1 MPPTRGSVPSWLHW
15 LGVYAV
21 VLLYFSVNRC
31 VAISALLEMFGA
43 RDEHT
48 WANRVLGLSVGVLE
62 DWVCATP
69 LVLLLWGFDCCT
81 PRNENDASDGDAC
94 GIDGDGDGRRAR
106 LHKLKSCVNTSVRFI
121 VYCTLFLVFVLPF
134 SVDMLLVRIRHMRFT
149 FEFIDAYYNAK
160 GAVSLLNVSEHEVKT
175 ARESVVVA
183 AASAVVFGALGAAWI
198 DLSLWNPSH
207 LFASPTEEIVRKQYE
222 PVENAAQSPEQAL
235 EEGEQEVTSTSVGR
249 PKSAAY
255 RTARKEVN
263 HTKEKWIS
271 RAILLLVVPMLV
283 LAVAHLSS
291 PIVAFIAL
299 NTTLNEFF
307 RVLFDLELYPGL
319 ASADISSAAKYIR
332 SDIEQ
337 YTLLKDNVLYRRT
350 TGFDGPLAFDVEI
363 DPKDP
368 PSVLVIAVESFRYHD
383 SQYLVGNNTYLL
395 NDVNITMTPN
405 FDRYAKRGIAFR
417 NMWSSWSTSRSL
429 ESILFGQIPYDSI
442 PESGISIAGAN
453 VKLSGM
459 PQLFKAKGYE
469 RTFVT
474 GARIDYDQWDTFLP
488 AHGFDTVLA
497 MEDVKELAENELGID
512 PEHWSIKSH
521 NGTGRAMSYWG
532 VHDDISFQV
541 LGNLIMNKT
550 EQQRARVA
558 SGLPKKPFF
567 INHYTISSHT
577 PFVDRPLWYQRLS
590 KPDFSPLY
598 EKYMK
603 THNDVDVRNYLEMR
617 YFQDLAL
624 GEFLDRMQKDG
635 TLNDTIVV
643 IVGDHGQAPENG
655 LLSPESRQV
664 SATRVAATILA
675 EGRLGDHAGTMIDDA
690 AEHYDL
696 LNTLADIV
704 GIPETGFLQT
714 GVGRSLKRQ
723 IPFGDRVVWSNNPSG
738 KMAAIRGHARLE
750 YDALSSSIALHD
762 TEKDHELAH
771 DLFPSLTEAEQQEWK
786 DVRDDGRHLNLYF
799 KRRWKRSCLTKV
811 VC

>member
-1 MPPTRGSVPSWLHW
+1 MPMTRVSAPPWLHW
-15 LGVYAV
+15 LGVYAS

-31 VAISALLEMFGA
+31 VALSALLETFGA
-43 RDEHT
+43 LDKHT
-48 WANRVLGLSVGVLE
+48 WTNRVLGLSVGVLE

-81 PRNENDASDGDAC
+81 RWGSGEGALDLNSDA
-94 GIDGDGDGRRAR
+94 DGRRAR
-106 LHKLKSCVNTSVRFI
+106 LHKLKTCVKVGVRFI
-121 VYCTLFLVFVLPF
+121 VYCTFFLVFVLPF
-134 SVDMLLVRIRHMRFT
+134 GADMLFVRIRHMRFT
-149 FEFIDAYYNAK
+149 FEFTDAYCNAK
-160 GAVSLLNVSEHEVKT
+160 GAVSLLNLSDHEMKT
-175 ARESVVVA
+175 ARASVIVTA
-183 AASAVVFGALGAAWI
+183 AAAALFGVLGAAWI

-207 LFASPTEEIVRKQYE
+207 LFVSSAEAIVRKQYE
-222 PVENAAQSPEQAL
+222 PVEVAVQSPEPTL
-235 EEGEQEVTSTSVGR
+235 EESEQEPSSTTVGR
-249 PKSAAY
+249 PKSTAY
-255 RTARKEVN
+255 RTARKEVS
-263 HTKEKWIS
+263 HTKEKWIL
-271 RAILLLVVPMLV
+271 RGILGLVVPMLV

-291 PIVAFIAL
+291 PVVAFIAL

-307 RVLFDLELYPGL
+307 RVFFDLEMYPGL
-319 ASADISSAAKYIR
+319 ASAGISSAAKYI
-332 SDIEQ
+332 SSETEQ
-337 YTLLKDNVLYRRT
+337 YTLFKDNVLYRRT
-350 TGFDGPLAFDVEI
+350 MGFDGPLAFDVNVNP
-363 DPKDP
+363 DDP
-368 PSVLVIAVESFRYHD
+368 PNVLVIAVESFRYHD
-383 SQYLVGNNTYLL
+383 SQYLVDNNTYLL
-395 NDVNITMTPN
+395 NDVNITVTPN

-417 NMWSSWSTSRSL
+417 NMWSSWSASRSL

-442 PESGISIAGAN
+442 PESGISIAGAS

-469 RTFVT
+469 RTFMT

-488 AHGFDTVLA
+488 THGFDTVLA
-497 MEDVKELAENELGID
+497 MEDVKKWAENELGID

-521 NGTGRAMSYWG
+521 NETGRAMSYWG
-532 VHDDISFQV
+532 VHDDVSFQV
-541 LGNLIMNKT
+541 LGNLIKNKT

-558 SGLPKKPFF
+558 SGLPKRPFF

-577 PFVDRPLWYQRLS
+577 PFVDRPLWYQRLA

-598 EKYMK
+598 AKYMK

-635 TLNDTIVV
+635 ILNDTIVV
-643 IVGDHGQAPENG
+643 IVGDQGQGPENG
-655 LLSPESRQV
+655 LLAPESRQV

-675 EGRLGDHAGTMIDDA
+675 EGRLGDHAGMIIDDA

-714 GVGRSLKRQ
+714 GVGRSLKRH
-723 IPFGDRVVWSNNPSG
+723 IPFGDRVVWSNNPSS
-738 KMAAIRGHARLE
+738 KMSAIRGHTRLE
-750 YDALSSSIALHD
+750 YDALSSSIALHN

-771 DLFPSLTEAEQQEWK
+771 DLFPSLTEAEQQKWK
-786 DVRDDGRHLNLYF
+786 DVRDAGRHLNLYF
-799 KRRWKRSCLTKV
+799 KRRWKRSCLIKV